1 MFDSPSNLQNVW
13 QNIAYFY
20 TSLGLNTPECLKNQA
35 QTEDPTHTPK
45 VRAPVL
51 QTVYQVAALAPKF
64 TLTLQGPAGR
74 GAWEEGRIIPL
85 GNTSAHCQ
93 SDLCIPSPVAEDVL
107 SPLAR
112 SEDGQ
117 DSEWCQDSELDRKT
131 LATLGGASPFTQISS
146 VKSLTFQWSK
156 LTQSGFFQHRSKNPS
171 GFFDWDVNIQ
181 GSAYHRP
188 CCGMVCS
195 GLQKSETLCSLLTH
209 LEPLIGAVL
218 TSLSWPQSS

>member
-20 TSLGLNTPECLKNQA
+20 ASLGLNTPECLKNQA

-74 GAWEEGRIIPL
+74 GAWEEGQIIPL
-85 GNTSAHCQ
+85 GSTSAHCQ

-117 DSEWCQDSELDRKT
+117 DSEWCQDSEMDRKT
-131 LATLGGASPFTQISS
+131 LATPGGVSPFTQISS
-146 VKSLTFQWSK
+146 LKSLTFQWSK
-156 LTQSGFFQHRSKNPS
+156 LTQSVFSNTEVRIPLDF
-171 GFFDWDVNIQ
+171 
-181 GSAYHRP
+181 
-188 CCGMVCS
+188 
-195 GLQKSETLCSLLTH
+195 LTETW
-209 LEPLIGAVL
+209 IFKAVL
-218 TSLSWPQSS
+218 TTGPAVEWCVLAYRSLRPFVHCSLI

>member
-20 TSLGLNTPECLKNQA
+20 ASLGLNTPECLKNQA

-131 LATLGGASPFTQISS
+131 LATLRGVSPFTQIPSL
-146 VKSLTFQWSK
+146 KSLTFQSSK
-156 LTQSGFFQHRSKNPS
+156 PTQSVFSNTEVRIPLDF
-171 GFFDWDVNIQ
+171 
-181 GSAYHRP
+181 
-188 CCGMVCS
+188 
-195 GLQKSETLCSLLTH
+195 LTETW
-209 LEPLIGAVL
+209 IFKAVL
-218 TSLSWPQSS
+218 TTGPAVEWCVLAYRSLRPFVHCSLI

>member
-1 MFDSPSNLQNVW
+1 MFDSPSNLQNVR

-20 TSLGLNTPECLKNQA
+20 ASLGLNTPECLKNQA

-131 LATLGGASPFTQISS
+131 LATLWGVSPFTQISS
-146 VKSLTFQWSK
+146 LKSLTFQWSK
-156 LTQSGFFQHRSKNPS
+156 PTQSVFSNTEVRIPLDF
-171 GFFDWDVNIQ
+171 
-181 GSAYHRP
+181 
-188 CCGMVCS
+188 
-195 GLQKSETLCSLLTH
+195 LTETW
-209 LEPLIGAVL
+209 IFKAVL
-218 TSLSWPQSS
+218 TTGPALEWCVLTYRSLRPFVHCSLI